1 MEEEK
6 SKSIEEVPVL
16 NTKEELVLN
25 IKEWIKM
32 DNEIAKLKS
41 EIKER
46 TNKKKTITQSLVNVM
61 KLNAIDCFDINDGA
75 LIYKKTTVK
84 KPLNSKTLLSALQ
97 KYYTSEPS
105 KAEEL
110 TKHLLDNREEKVK
123 ETIKRRVDKK
133 D

>member
-1 MEEEK
+1 MEATAQEP
-6 SKSIEEVPVL
+6 IVPIL
-16 NTKEELVLN
+16 NTKEELVSN

-32 DNEIAKLKS
+32 DNEIAKLKA
-41 EIKER
+41 EIKDR

-97 KYYTSEPS
+97 KYYTSEPN

-110 TKHLLDNREEKVK
+110 TKHLMENREEKVK

-133 D
+133 ET